1 MPKIGEWRVAVFHIG
16 SGLLDSEHASIR
28 CRSGGGGR
36 LDTDEENIPMDVFP
50 GRSGTAAWK
59 SLVQHLQ
66 VGDFVNLRQKPVGK
80 RTAAGAGNLPAQ
92 QLDRAVEYPVVVRFC
107 NAFLAMIDK
116 PNHARVFD
124 GCPEHRMGLE
134 RHPNFTLTQQT
145 QKIAGTYFSEK

>member
-1 MPKIGEWRVAVFHIG
+1 MPKIAGAAEWQAEVFLIG

-59 SLVQHLQ
+59 SLIQRLQ

-80 RTAAGAGNLPAQ
+80 RTTAGAGNLPTQ
-92 QLDRAVEYPVVVRFC
+92 QLDRAFEDAVVVRFR
-107 NAFLAMIDK
+107 NPIPAVI
-116 PNHARVFD
+116 N
-124 GCPEHRMGLE
+124 E
-134 RHPNFTLTQQT
+134 
-145 QKIAGTYFSEK
+145 